1 MRGKARGT
9 TDSYTPP
16 RETLAIASSQPNS
29 KALAAGVV
37 LAHPRVAFD
46 PYTCELRIGTA
57 VLISYDDIKVAAE
70 TTTRRRRS

>member
-1 MRGKARGT
+1 MRSKARGT
-9 TDSYTPP
+9 IDSYTPP

-37 LAHPRVAFD
+37 LAHPCVAFD
-46 PYTCELRIGTA
+46 PYTCELRIGAA

-70 TTTRRRRS
+70 TTIRRRRS